1 MDIVYEDDHILVINK
16 PPNLLSVPGKTESD
30 CLETRA
36 VDYNPNARL
45 VHRLDRATSG
55 LIIFGLGYENQVNLQ
70 RQFAARTVKK
80 RYVAVAEGLL
90 ENDEGLIDKPLIC
103 DWPNRPLQIVCFEN
117 GKPSQTRYQ
126 VLNRDKEANTTRVAL
141 HPITGR
147 SHQLRVHMLD
157 LGHPLLGDEFYA
169 PKDVL
174 AKSERLLLHAEWLAL
189 QHPATGEAVE
199 FLVEAEF

>member
-1 MDIVYEDDHILVINK
+1 MNIVFEDDHILVINK

-36 VDYNPNARL
+36 VAYNPNARL

-55 LIIFGLGYENQVNLQ
+55 LIIFGLGHENQVSLQ

-80 RYVAVAEGLL
+80 RYIAVADGLF

-103 DWPNRPLQIVCFEN
+103 DWPNRPLQMVCYEN
-117 GKPSQTRYQ
+117 GKPSQTHYE
-126 VLNRDKEANTTRVAL
+126 VLKRDEKAKTTRVAL
-141 HPITGR
+141 LPVTGR

-169 PKDVL
+169 PEAALK
-174 AKSERLLLHAEWLAL
+174 KSERLLLHAEWLAL
-189 QHPATGEAVE
+189 EHPATGESME
-199 FLVEAEF
+199 FLAKAEF

>member
-1 MDIVYEDDHILVINK
+1 MNIVYEDDHILVLNK
-16 PPNLLSVPGKTESD
+16 PANLLSVPGKTESD

-36 VDYNPNARL
+36 IEYNPNARL

-55 LIIFGLGYENQVNLQ
+55 LIIFGLGYENQVHLQ

-80 RYVAVAEGLL
+80 RYVAVAQGLL
-90 ENDEGLIDKPLIC
+90 ELDQGTIDKPLIC
-103 DWPNRPLQIVCFEN
+103 DWPNRPLQKVCYEH
-117 GKPSQTRYQ
+117 GKPSQTHYK
-126 VLNRDKEANTTRVAL
+126 VIERDTEANTTRVAL

-169 PKDVL
+169 PPEAL
-174 AKSERLLLHAEWLAL
+174 GQSPRLLLHAEWLSL
-189 QHPATGEAVE
+189 KHPNSEELCEFFAQVE
-199 FLVEAEF
+199 F